1 MKGIHW
7 IIISIV
13 FGICSCQERKDPI
26 ETFVKEYFE
35 QYPEATLQDIYKGSF
50 QDVFGPAHILT
61 NREAVQNYIMF
72 EIEHAEAWEEKDYI
86 PCGWQGNFYQV
97 NLKVIADGR
106 VSIDDFTDAFMASAK
121 GIDTTLTQKF
131 IDDWALIQQTI
142 RTIKPDLEGFAK
154 DSTILSTLL
163 KEGKYVV
170 HHSEKFND
178 HYQPHYRII
187 RKDVFEEK
195 ILPKLKM

>member
-1 MKGIHW
+1 
-7 IIISIV
+7 
-13 FGICSCQERKDPI
+13 
-26 ETFVKEYFE
+26 
-35 QYPEATLQDIYKGSF
+35 
-50 QDVFGPAHILT
+50 
-61 NREAVQNYIMF
+61 
-72 EIEHAEAWEEKDYI
+72 
-86 PCGWQGNFYQV
+86 
-97 NLKVIADGR
+97 LKVIADGR

-131 IDDWALIQQTI
+131 LDDWALIQQTI

-195 ILPKLKM
+195 ILPKLKK

>member
-1 MKGIHW
+1 M
-7 IIISIV
+7 
-13 FGICSCQERKDPI
+13 
-26 ETFVKEYFE
+26 
-35 QYPEATLQDIYKGSF
+35 
-50 QDVFGPAHILT
+50 
-61 NREAVQNYIMF
+61 
-72 EIEHAEAWEEKDYI
+72 
-86 PCGWQGNFYQV
+86 
-97 NLKVIADGR
+97 LKADGFSVKDLNMNAYMDVR
-106 VSIDDFTDAFMASAK
+106 A
-121 GIDTTLTQKF
+121 LTQKF

-195 ILPKLKM
+195 ILPMLKK